1 MIINIEGSSYNID
14 NILYFNTT
22 YMVMGLY
29 VINIYF
35 KSQKDPLVLEYD
47 NKDDYDKIV
56 KDLQSLLTIN

>member
-1 MIINIEGSSYNID
+1 MIINIENSSYNID

>member
-1 MIINIEGSSYNID
+1 MIINIEDSSYNID